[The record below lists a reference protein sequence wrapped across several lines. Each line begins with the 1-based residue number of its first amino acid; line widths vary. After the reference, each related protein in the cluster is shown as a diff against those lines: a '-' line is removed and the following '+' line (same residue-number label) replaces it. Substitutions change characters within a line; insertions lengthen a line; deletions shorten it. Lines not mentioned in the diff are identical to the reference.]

1 MSLITTIKAPE
12 QFILQVNGD
21 YNVLF
26 DTVAVTVAGALPA
39 GTVLKDAATASVA
52 ADTTVLGILAEDK
65 AAGTQP
71 QRVRVMTRGNPTLV
85 DAAQLSVSSATVVA
99 ALEAKGIVTAK

>member
-26 DTVAVTVAGALPA
+26 DTVVVTVAGALPA
-39 GTVLKDAATASVA
+39 GTVLKDAATASLA
-52 ADTTVLGILAEDK
+52 ADTVVLGILAEAK
-65 AAGTQP
+65 AAGT

>member
-1 MSLITTIKAPE
+1 MPLITTIRAPE
-12 QFILQVNGD
+12 QFILEINDG
-21 YNVLF
+21 YSVLF
-26 DTVAVTVAGALPA
+26 DTVVVTVAGALPA
-39 GTVLKDAATASVA
+39 GTVLKDAATASLA

-65 AAGTQP
+65 AAGT

-99 ALEAKGIVTAK
+99 ALEAKGIITAK

>member
-12 QFILQVNGD
+12 QFIRQVNGD

-26 DTVAVTVAGALPA
+26 DTVTVTVAGALPA
-39 GTVLKDAATASVA
+39 GTVLKNGATVAVA
-52 ADTTVLGILAEDK
+52 ADTGVLGILAEDK
-65 AAGTQP
+65 AAGT

-85 DAAQLSVSSATVVA
+85 DAAQLSVSSATVLA

>member
-26 DTVAVTVAGALPA
+26 DTVAVTVAGALPS
-39 GTVLKDAATASVA
+39 GTILKDAATASVG
-52 ADTTVLGILAEDK
+52 ADTTVFGILADDK
-65 AAGTQP
+65 AAGT

-99 ALEAKGIVTAK
+99 ALGAKGIVTAK

>member
-26 DTVAVTVAGALPA
+26 DNVVVTVADALPS
-39 GTVLKDAATASVA
+39 GTVLKNGATVA
-52 ADTTVLGILAEDK
+52 MSTDTAVLGILAEDK
-65 AAGTQP
+65 PAGT

-85 DAAQLSVSSATVVA
+85 DAAKLSVSSATVVA

>member
-26 DTVAVTVAGALPA
+26 DNVTITVAGALPA
-39 GTVLKDAATASVA
+39 GTVLRNGSTVAVA
-52 ADTTVLGILAEDK
+52 ADTAVLGILAEDK
-65 AAGTQP
+65 AAGTQ
-71 QRVRVMTRGNPTLV
+71 RVRVMTRGNPSLV
-85 DAAQLSVSSATVVA
+85 DAAQLSVASADVKD
-99 ALEAKGIVTAK
+99 ALEAKGIVTYA

>member
-26 DTVAVTVAGALPA
+26 DAVAVTVAGALPA

-52 ADTTVLGILAEDK
+52 ADTTVLGVLAEAK
-65 AAGTQP
+65 AAGT

-85 DAAQLSVSSATVVA
+85 DAAQLSVASATVKD
-99 ALEAKGIVTAK
+99 ALEVKGIVTYA

>member
-26 DTVAVTVAGALPA
+26 DAVAVTVAGALPA
-39 GTVLKDAATASVA
+39 GNSSGKESHQSRNLRV
-52 ADTTVLGILAEDK
+52 IRRWENE
-65 AAGTQP
+65 
-71 QRVRVMTRGNPTLV
+71 QR
-85 DAAQLSVSSATVVA
+85 
-99 ALEAKGIVTAK
+99 

>member
-21 YNVLF
+21 YDVLF
-26 DTVAVTVAGALPA
+26 DTVVVTVAGALPA
-39 GTVLKDAATASVA
+39 GTILKNAATAAVA
-52 ADTTVLGILAEDK
+52 ADTAVMGVLAEDK
-65 AAGTQP
+65 AAGTQ
-71 QRVRVMTRGNPTLV
+71 RVRVMSRGNPTLV

>member
-12 QFILQVNGD
+12 QFILQVAGD
-21 YNVLF
+21 YSVLF
-26 DTVAVTVAGALPA
+26 DTVSVTVAGALPA

-65 AAGTQP
+65 AAGTQ
-71 QRVRVMTRGNPTLV
+71 RVRVMTRGNPTLV

>member
-26 DTVAVTVAGALPA
+26 DTVTVTVVDALPA
-39 GTVLKDAATASVA
+39 GTVLKNGATVAVA
-52 ADTTVLGILAEDK
+52 ADTGVLGILAEDK
-65 AAGTQP
+65 VAGM

-85 DAAQLSVSSATVVA
+85 DNAQLSVASASVKD
-99 ALEAKGIVTAK
+99 ALSEKGIVAY

>member
-12 QFILQVNGD
+12 QFIRQVNGD

-26 DTVAVTVAGALPA
+26 DTVTVTVVDALPA
-39 GTVLKDAATASVA
+39 GTVLKNGATVAVA
-52 ADTTVLGILAEDK
+52 ADTGVLGILAEDK
-65 AAGTQP
+65 AAGT

>member
-21 YNVLF
+21 YNVMF
-26 DTVAVTVAGALPA
+26 DNVTVSVAGALPA
-39 GTVLKDAATASVA
+39 GTVLKDAATASAA
-52 ADTTVLGILAEDK
+52 ADTTVLGVLAEDK
-65 AAGTQP
+65 AAGT

>member
-21 YNVLF
+21 YNVLL
-26 DTVAVTVAGALPA
+26 DTVAVSVAGALPA
-39 GTVLKDAATASVA
+39 GTVLKDAATASLA

-65 AAGTQP
+65 AAGT

>member
-1 MSLITTIKAPE
+1 MSLITTINAPE

-26 DTVAVTVAGALPA
+26 DTVVVTVAGALPA
-39 GTVLKDAATASVA
+39 GTVLKTAAAAAVA
-52 ADTTVLGILAEDK
+52 ADTVSVLGVLAEDK
-65 AAGTQP
+65 AAGT

-85 DAAQLSVSSATVVA
+85 DNSQLSVASASVKD
-99 ALEAKGIVTAK
+99 ALEVKGIVAY

>member
-26 DTVAVTVAGALPA
+26 DNVVVTVAGALPA
-39 GTVLKDAATASVA
+39 GTVLKDAATASTA
-52 ADTTVLGILAEDK
+52 ADTTVLGVLAEDK
-65 AAGTQP
+65 AAGT

-85 DAAQLSVSSATVVA
+85 NAAQLSVSSATVVA

>member
-26 DTVAVTVAGALPA
+26 DTVAVTVAGVLPA

-52 ADTTVLGILAEDK
+52 ADTTVLGVLAEAK
-65 AAGTQP
+65 AAGT

-85 DAAQLSVSSATVVA
+85 DAAQLSVSSATVLA

>member
-39 GTVLKDAATASVA
+39 GTVLKDAATASIA
-52 ADTTVLGILAEDK
+52 ADTTVLGVLAEDK
-65 AAGTQP
+65 AAGT

-85 DAAQLSVSSATVVA
+85 DAAKLSVSSATVVA

>member
-21 YNVLF
+21 YDVLF
-26 DTVAVTVAGALPA
+26 DTVVVTVAGALPA
-39 GTVLKDAATASVA
+39 GTVLKNAATAAVA
-52 ADTTVLGILAEDK
+52 ADTAVMGVLAEDK
-65 AAGTQP
+65 AAGT

>member
-26 DTVAVTVAGALPA
+26 DAVAVSVAGALPA
-39 GTVLKDAATASVA
+39 GTVLKDAATASTA
-52 ADTTVLGILAEDK
+52 ADTTVLGILAEPK
-65 AAGTQP
+65 AAGT

-99 ALEAKGIVTAK
+99 ALEAKGIATAK

>member
-26 DTVAVTVAGALPA
+26 DTVVVTVAGALPA
-39 GTVLKDAATASVA
+39 GTVLKNGATLAVA
-52 ADTTVLGILAEDK
+52 ADTAVLGILAEDK
-65 AAGTQP
+65 AAGTQ
-71 QRVRVMTRGNPTLV
+71 RVRVMTRGNPSLV
-85 DAAQLSVSSATVVA
+85 DAAQLSVASATVKD
-99 ALEAKGIVTAK
+99 ALEVKGIVAY

>member
-21 YNVLF
+21 YDVLF
-26 DTVAVTVAGALPA
+26 DTVVVTVAGALPA
-39 GTVLKDAATASVA
+39 GTVLRNAATAAVA
-52 ADTTVLGILAEDK
+52 ADTAVLGVLAEDK
-65 AAGTQP
+65 AAGTQ
-71 QRVRVMTRGNPTLV
+71 RVRVLSRGNPTLV
-85 DAAQLSVSSATVVA
+85 DATQLSVSSATVVA

>member
-26 DTVAVTVAGALPA
+26 DTVAVSVAGALPA
-39 GTVLKDAATASVA
+39 GTVLKDAATASIA
-52 ADTTVLGILAEDK
+52 ADTTVLGVLAEAK
-65 AAGTQP
+65 AAGT

>member
-26 DTVAVTVAGALPA
+26 DTVVVTVAGALPA
-39 GTVLKDAATASVA
+39 GTVLKDAATASLA
-52 ADTTVLGILAEDK
+52 ADTTVLGVLAEDK
-65 AAGTQP
+65 AAGT

-99 ALEAKGIVTAK
+99 ALGAKGIVTAK

>member
-21 YNVLF
+21 YDVLF
-26 DTVAVTVAGALPA
+26 DTVVVTVAGALPA
-39 GTVLKDAATASVA
+39 GTVLRNAATAAVA
-52 ADTTVLGILAEDK
+52 ADTAVLGILAEDK
-65 AAGTQP
+65 AAGT

-85 DAAQLSVSSATVVA
+85 DSAQLSVSSATVVA